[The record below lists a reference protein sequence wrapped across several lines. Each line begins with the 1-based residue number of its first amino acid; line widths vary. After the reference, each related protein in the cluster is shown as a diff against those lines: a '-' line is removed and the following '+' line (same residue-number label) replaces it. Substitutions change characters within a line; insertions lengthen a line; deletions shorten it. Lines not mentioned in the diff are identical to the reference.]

1 MEEELIKILS
11 KFKFN
16 LLDIE
21 NAKILQNIL
30 NKVDEKY
37 KNKLN
42 MPKLLGYTLISLW
55 PNLEVQK
62 ENYDENLIDE
72 INDIYS
78 EFIFDTIVCI
88 PYVTEEDFNTINCEI
103 DKIML
108 DFANLTMDIL
118 LDLRN
123 MKGMDNN
130 KINKLNKLLDDVNLI
145 YNNKDYISKKF
156 VNCFVSFFTCVDANF
171 HHYEE

>member
-1 MEEELIKILS
+1 MEKELIKIIS
-11 KFKFN
+11 KYKFN
-16 LLDIE
+16 LIDIE
-21 NAKILQNIL
+21 KVKILKNIL

-37 KNKLN
+37 KNELN
-42 MPKLLGYTLISLW
+42 IPKTLGYTLISLC
-55 PNLEVQK
+55 PDLEVQK

-78 EFIFDTIVCI
+78 EFILDTIVCI
-88 PYVTEEDFNTINCEI
+88 LHVTEEDFNTINCEV

-108 DFANLTMDIL
+108 DFANLTMNIL
-118 LDLRN
+118 LDLRW
-123 MKGMDNN
+123 MKGIDNN

-156 VNCFVSFFTCVDANF
+156 VNCFINFFVV
-171 HHYEE
+171 